1 VFTGIIEEI
10 GRIASVQRRGPTTT
24 LTVSAKLVTEGTKIG
39 DSISVS
45 GACLTVTSKTD
56 NTLTFDA
63 VAETLRRT
71 TLADARPGRAVNLE
85 RAVSVGGRF
94 GGHFVQGHVDGIG
107 VLASVVPEGD
117 SHLMSFA
124 VDREI
129 ARFLVE
135 KGSVAVDGVSLTVA
149 KLQEHTPETQP
160 LFTVAVIPHTW
171 ENTTLGMLKP
181 GDRVNIEVD
190 IIGKYVIRFLE
201 AFRTHGISEEFLRS
215 AGFA

>member
-10 GRIASVQRRGPTTT
+10 GRIASVQRRGTTTT

-56 NTLTFDA
+56 STLTFDA

>member
-1 VFTGIIEEI
+1 MFTGIIEEI

-171 ENTTLGMLKP
+171 ENTTLRMLKP

>member
-1 VFTGIIEEI
+1 MFTGIIEEI

>member
-1 VFTGIIEEI
+1 MFTGIIEEI

-56 NTLTFDA
+56 STLTFDA

-117 SHLMSFA
+117 SRLMSFA

-171 ENTTLGMLKP
+171 ENTTLRMLKP